1 MTTEDKT
8 TKISRNK
15 LIYLGGIL
23 LSMLVSI
30 YLRTIPK
37 AGVFISDT
45 FVRFGGND
53 PWYHLRNVESIVYNY
68 PHMLWFDAYTQYP
81 NGSNQVFAP
90 LFDYFLSTVI
100 WIIGLGNPNQ
110 NLINTICAYNPVIL
124 GAMVI
129 IPTYFV
135 TKNIFDKRAAL
146 LASLLIAIAPGQFLS
161 RSMIGFNDHH
171 IAETLLTT
179 IIAMFMV
186 LTLKTAKKHEITFER
201 IKKKNLN
208 SHKMLFL
215 YLILTGIALGAYSL
229 AWIGAIFFSFV
240 IGVYLTI
247 QYCQDHMHGRS
258 NDYLAIIGTVVF
270 AVALIMV
277 LATPHVGSTKPLTI
291 KGLVAGILAFPVL
304 NILSSAM
311 NKRKIKKS
319 YYPLSIVLI
328 FLVGVGMAKLFSES
342 AYALITSVFSYF
354 MRTGGGLTI
363 AEASPLL
370 SSGGVFTLQPLW
382 YNFGTLGYIS
392 FFALAILIYKAF
404 TKENTPDKTFL
415 LVWTLMIIWAMLQQ
429 NRFAYYYSVNA
440 AILSAWIGIEILNVA
455 GWQSL
460 IDNVKS
466 KTFNAKNIKAM
477 HILSAIFIV
486 LIMIY
491 PSYSLAM
498 QQNQGTGGPN
508 GYWIEATS
516 WLRYNTPDPGLDY
529 YENYEKPATG
539 ETYEYPDSAYGV
551 MSWWD
556 YGHWIE
562 VIGHRIPN
570 ANPFQQG
577 IGGRT
582 NSIEEENR
590 PGASTFF
597 TASSEE
603 EATEV
608 LEAVDPDPDKA
619 GARYIVSD
627 VEMATGK
634 FYAMTAWT
642 LDTDDYY
649 VQVQTD
655 SGYMTV
661 PGQRYYNSM
670 EARLHIFDGNG
681 LEQYRMVHESPISSS
696 TQEAGY
702 KNVYNVL
709 FGGNLAEDYSGY
721 VKIFEYVEGATIT
734 GTSPADETVTIRNTI
749 LTSQMRTFA
758 YSQTTTS
765 GPDGTYSF
773 TVPYSTTGP
782 IEGETQFDTMPTG
795 SYVVSYGNTSLEV
808 SVSETDVLNGN
819 TIEV

>member
-1 MTTEDKT
+1 MTGENEK
-8 TKISRNK
+8 TKIINI
-15 LIYLGGIL
+15 LPYCTGIL
-23 LSMLVSI
+23 
-30 YLRTIPK
+30 IPFII
-37 AGVFISDT
+37 ALYIRIRPRASVFISDT

-53 PWYHLRNVESIVYNY
+53 PWYHLRNVESIVHNY
-68 PHMLWFDAYTQYP
+68 PNVLWFDAYTQYP
-81 NGSNQVFAP
+81 NGTNQVFAP
-90 LFDYFLSTVI
+90 LFDMVLSTII
-100 WIIGLGNPNQ
+100 WILGLGNPSQ
-110 NLINTICAYNPVIL
+110 DLIYKICAYYPAFL
-124 GAMVI
+124 GAVVI
-129 IPTYFV
+129 IPTYFAA
-135 TKNIFDKRAAL
+135 KWLFDRRTGL
-146 LASLLIAIAPGQFLS
+146 LAAFLIALAPGQFLS
-161 RSMIGFNDHH
+161 RSIIGFNDHH

-179 IIAMFMV
+179 FVAMFMIKLLMV
-186 LTLKTAKKHEITFER
+186 AYEKQITFTDLKER
-201 IKKKNLN
+201 NYDGLMASLPYIILAG
-208 SHKMLFL
+208 
-215 YLILTGIALGAYSL
+215 LILGAYSL
-229 AWIGAIFFSFV
+229 AWYGAVFFSF
-240 IGVYLTI
+240 ILGIYLTVQHI
-247 QYCQDHMHGRS
+247 IDHMHKRPTE
-258 NDYLAIIGTVVF
+258 YLAISGVIIFGI
-270 AVALIMV
+270 ALMMV
-277 LATPHVGSTKPLTI
+277 LMVPNLSSKGPLI
-291 KGLVAGILAFPVL
+291 EGLFTGIIAFPL
-304 NILSSAM
+304 FTLISIEFK
-311 NKRKIKKS
+311 KRKLEIY
-319 YYPLSIVLI
+319 YYPLSIALLAIAVIVL
-328 FLVGVGMAKLFSES
+328 AKAISPS
-342 AYALITSVFSYF
+342 TYALITKLASYF
-354 MRTGGGLTI
+354 MNTGGSLTI

-370 SSGGVFTLQPLW
+370 SSGGQFTLQPLW

-392 FFALAILIYKAF
+392 FFALAILIYKTF
-404 TKENTPDKTFL
+404 TKKNTPDKTFL

-440 AILSAWIGIEILNVA
+440 AILSAWIGVEILNLA
-455 GWQSL
+455 GWQN
-460 IDNVKS
+460 ITDRIKS
-466 KTFNAKNIKAM
+466 KTFNASNIKIM
-477 HILSAIFIV
+477 HILSAVIIILV
-486 LIMIY
+486 MIY

-498 QQNQGTGGPN
+498 QQSQGTGGPN

-539 ETYEYPDSAYGV
+539 ETYEYPDTAYGV

-577 IGGRT
+577 VGGRRE
-582 NSIEEENR
+582 SIEEENE

-603 EATEV
+603 EATKV

-681 LEQYRMVHESPISSS
+681 LKQYRMVHESPMSSS

-709 FGGNLAEDYSGY
+709 FGGNLPEDYSGY

-734 GTSPADETVTIRNTI
+734 GTAPADETVTIGNTI

-758 YSQTTTS
+758 YSQTTTAR
-765 GPDGTYSF
+765 PDGTYSF

-795 SYVVSYGNTSLEV
+795 SYVISYGNTTQQV
-808 SVSETDVLNGN
+808 SVSETDILNGN

>member
-1 MTTEDKT
+1 
-8 TKISRNK
+8 
-15 LIYLGGIL
+15 
-23 LSMLVSI
+23 
-30 YLRTIPK
+30 
-37 AGVFISDT
+37 
-45 FVRFGGND
+45 
-53 PWYHLRNVESIVYNY
+53 
-68 PHMLWFDAYTQYP
+68 
-81 NGSNQVFAP
+81 
-90 LFDYFLSTVI
+90 
-100 WIIGLGNPNQ
+100 
-110 NLINTICAYNPVIL
+110 
-124 GAMVI
+124 VI
-129 IPTYFV
+129 IF
-135 TKNIFDKRAAL
+135 
-146 LASLLIAIAPGQFLS
+146 
-161 RSMIGFNDHH
+161 
-171 IAETLLTT
+171 
-179 IIAMFMV
+179 
-186 LTLKTAKKHEITFER
+186 
-201 IKKKNLN
+201 
-208 SHKMLFL
+208 
-215 YLILTGIALGAYSL
+215 GI
-229 AWIGAIFFSFV
+229 
-240 IGVYLTI
+240 
-247 QYCQDHMHGRS
+247 
-258 NDYLAIIGTVVF
+258 
-270 AVALIMV
+270 ALIMV
-277 LATPHVGSTKPLTI
+277 LMVPNLSSKGLLI
-291 KGLVAGILAFPVL
+291 KGLIAGIIAFP
-304 NILSSAM
+304 ILTLISIEV
-311 NKRKIKKS
+311 NKRKLQGY
-319 YYPLSIVLI
+319 YYPLLITILSIIVVILSK
-328 FLVGVGMAKLFSES
+328 AFSPS
-342 AYALITSVFSYF
+342 TYALVSSLASYF

-363 AEASPLL
+363 AEAAPLL

-603 EATEV
+603 EATKV

-642 LDTDDYY
+642 LDTADYY
-649 VQVQTD
+649 QQASTD
-655 SGYMTV
+655 SGYVTV
-661 PGQRYYNSM
+661 PAQRYFNSM

-681 LEQYRMVHESPISSS
+681 LKQYRMVHESPVGS
-696 TQEAGY
+696 TQEPGY
-702 KNVYNVL
+702 KYIYNL
-709 FGGNLAEDYSGY
+709 FYGGSLTEEDTGY

-758 YSQTTTS
+758 YSQTTTA